1 MANSKEVLAGLLKH
15 LKTGLLLTG
24 AIVISACQLSP
35 QNHDASAQNE
45 GRGLGGTGIQAGD
58 DGRGIGGTG
67 QIAENRG
74 IGGTGVDTD
83 GRGIGGTGQIAENRG
98 IGGTGIDTDG
108 RGIGGTGQVAE
119 NRGIGGTGIDTDGR
133 GIGGTGQI
141 AENRGI
147 GGTGIRTQDTETEQ
161 WLAQLKR
168 GEKVAVVGTINDFGS
183 VWVNGLHIHFDEQ
196 TPVTVDGQTISAVE
210 LLPGQRAVITAVMI
224 EGKLWAES
232 IEIIHEVIGP
242 VSRSLPEKNSFMV
255 LGQEVRLTTDGQQLA
270 NAAQSLPSNGQWVR
284 VSGQRNTS
292 DAIIASR
299 VQVVEPQLEALLRGR
314 FEQTAEGFNIGS
326 QSFESALDINN
337 LKQNGFVVLKAHVQN
352 GQSMVTNVSPVTS
365 FAQRDDI
372 SLVTVERLAESLA
385 RSGPYLS
392 GIANLDQRIDKVERA
407 AQASVDV
414 ADKSVSKIVRARI
427 IKRDIRIEQIVNKAP
442 VNWSAKPRV
451 DRVDM
456 KRSKD
461 ATGDVDPNSRVDGHG
476 PLSSHQ
482 SANDMQDHFK
492 QHALDKQQV
501 LDKQRGDLSRTPE
514 PISLSVPPSGSGD
527 VRPNGSGQLGRPE
540 NSARSHSRTRIDRPE
555 RPAREFRRP
564 IRPEKTRSR
573 PERPRRPE

>member
-15 LKTGLLLTG
+15 LKTGLLLAG
-24 AIVISACQLSP
+24 VVVISACQLSP
-35 QNHDASAQNE
+35 QNHDVSAQNE
-45 GRGLGGTGIQAGD
+45 GRGLGGTGIQTGG

-67 QIAENRG
+67 QVAENRG
-74 IGGTGVDTD
+74 IGGTGMDT
-83 GRGIGGTGQIAENRG
+83 E
-98 IGGTGIDTDG
+98 G

-147 GGTGIRTQDTETEQ
+147 GGTGVRTQDAETEQ

-183 VWVNGLHIHFDEQ
+183 VWVNGLHIHFDKQ
-196 TPVTVDGQTISAVE
+196 TPVTVDGQPISAVE

-242 VSRSLPEKNSFMV
+242 VGQSLPEKNSFMV

-270 NAAQSLPSNGQWVR
+270 IAGQSLPSNGQWVR

-292 DAIIASR
+292 DTIIASR
-299 VQVVEPQLEALLRGR
+299 VQVVEPQLEALMRGR
-314 FEQTAEGFNIGS
+314 FEQTAEGFNISS
-326 QSFESALDINN
+326 QSFESALDMNN
-337 LKQNGFVVLKAHVQN
+337 LKRNDFVVLKAHVQN
-352 GQSMVTNVSPVTS
+352 GQSMVTKVSPVTS

-372 SLVTVERLAESLA
+372 SLVSVERLAESLG

-392 GIANLDQRIDKVERA
+392 GIANLDQRIGKVERA
-407 AQASVDV
+407 AQVSV

-461 ATGDVDPNSRVDGHG
+461 AAGDVDPNPRVDGHG

-482 SANDMQDHFK
+482 STNDMKDHYE
-492 QHALDKQQV
+492 QEA

-514 PISLSVPPSGSGD
+514 PISLSAPPSGSGD
-527 VRPNGSGQLGRPE
+527 IRPNANGQLGRPE
-540 NSARSHSRTRIDRPE
+540 NGARSHSRTRIDRPE

-564 IRPEKTRSR
+564 IRPEQTRSR